1 MDIRSTASRSAVLIT
16 AFLAIA
22 TGGAQAAASRP
33 QASSYPVK
41 PVHLLM
47 PFPAGGTPDALG
59 RTVASQV
66 ESQLGQNFVVD
77 NRTGAN
83 GIIAYELT
91 AKASPDGYTLVHATP
106 SLALNTIVYRKLP
119 YDLHRDFAPVSNI
132 AQGYGYLVLV
142 HPSVP
147 AHSVK
152 ELIGVAKTAQ
162 LSYGSPGVGNTLHL
176 ATELF
181 NARAG
186 IKMLHVPYKG
196 VAPALSA
203 LLGGEI
209 QMMIV
214 QPPAGVAQA
223 KAGKLRAIAFTGAK
237 RWAQM
242 PDLPTVSE
250 SGVPG
255 FVAHFTWNAWF
266 APAGTPRAIVM
277 RLQTEVRTAVQ
288 VPKVHDFL
296 VQGGWEPL
304 GSTPEELDAYV
315 KAELK
320 RYAEAARIANVH
332 PE

>member
-1 MDIRSTASRSAVLIT
+1 MNGLCITIRPLLVAAFVIVLAPHATHAATAQSST
-16 AFLAIA
+16 
-22 TGGAQAAASRP
+22 P
-33 QASSYPVK
+33 YPSK

-59 RTVASQV
+59 RIVASQV
-66 ESQLGQNFVVD
+66 ENQLGQNIVVD

-83 GIIAYELT
+83 GIIAYQLT
-91 AKASPDGYTLVHATP
+91 ASAAPDGYTLVHATP
-106 SLALNTIVYRKLP
+106 SFVLNTIVYKKLS
-119 YDLHRDFAPVSNI
+119 YDLHKDFTPVSNI
-132 AQGYGYLVLV
+132 AQGYGYLLLV
-142 HPSVP
+142 HPSV
-147 AHSVK
+147 AANSVK
-152 ELIGVAKTAQ
+152 ELIALARTTQ

-186 IKMLHVPYKG
+186 VKMLHVPYKG

-223 KAGKLRAIAFTGAK
+223 RAGKLRAIAFTGAK

-242 PDLPTVSE
+242 PELPTVSE
-250 SGVPG
+250 SGIPG

-266 APAGTPRAIVM
+266 APARTPRAIAM
-277 RLQTEVRTAVQ
+277 RLQSEVRKAVQ

-296 VQGGWEPL
+296 VQSGWELL

-315 KAELK
+315 NAERK